1 MPSKLRE
8 ELRVKAS
15 GGKHVDLLADFV
27 SQVAYLPSHQ
37 MLCLLMENGAVALA
51 QLTDEGLLN
60 PDKYH
65 YLQWV
70 YLPKDARDVATS
82 VAIQPLGHL
91 IAIGLKNSG
100 VKIIKTSSIKNNM
113 LISSGLADSEQNM
126 DGEKCLERKWTSTRD
141 LDGAISAKLSA
152 LELKILS
159 LAEWGHAP
167 SCLGA
172 VSSISWSA
180 DGRVVAVG
188 YEKKGVVVWTPSGC
202 RVFCTLGQGPQ
213 ASSAAIHGPLSPN
226 SPEVQYSSR
235 RVRVFPKQTKLDS
248 DQALSPSQKEVEA
261 PDGKYPGLFEVR
273 EMLYCFFRSTHVS
286 LTWPRLKS
294 RC

>member
-8 ELRVKAS
+8 ELRIKTS

-27 SQVAYLPSHQ
+27 SQVAYLPSHK

-113 LISSGLADSEQNM
+113 LISSGVANSEQNI
-126 DGEKCLERKWTSTRD
+126 DGEKYLERKWTSTRD
-141 LDGAISAKLSA
+141 VDGSISAKLSA

-172 VSSISWSA
+172 VSSISWSP

-213 ASSAAIHGPLSPN
+213 ASSSIHGPLSPN

-248 DQALSPSQKEVEA
+248 DQALSPSQRDVEA
-261 PDGKYPGLFEVR
+261 PDGKYLGLFEVR
-273 EMLYCFFRSTHVS
+273 SNTILFLSTCISNLV
-286 LTWPRLKS
+286 
-294 RC
+294 